1 MQHVNTPLI
10 LSKMSCKCRH
20 SVGLLFALLVVILV
34 SLASEGMSIG
44 FSSIYSHKI
53 AETGLLTWNIYFIL
67 VTTRV
72 RKKIKRERNEGGA
85 H

>member
-1 MQHVNTPLI
+1 MDRSLQVKMFDIDPFGRFFNLQHANTPLI

-20 SVGLLFALLVVILV
+20 SVGLFFALLVVILV

-53 AETGLLTWNIYFIL
+53 AETGLLT
-67 VTTRV
+67 
-72 RKKIKRERNEGGA
+72 
-85 H
+85 